1 MTPII
6 LVDNENGTS
15 FRYSKVPSAMFNF
28 YVLHKKDYKDG
39 TSLWHLC
46 VEIAKAPAGKSSP
59 DCVNTTS
66 NYIKLES
73 FRGTKE
79 QAKTKLDNIVKEY
92 KS

>member
-39 TSLWHLC
+39 TSL
-46 VEIAKAPAGKSSP
+46 
-59 DCVNTTS
+59 
-66 NYIKLES
+66 
-73 FRGTKE
+73 
-79 QAKTKLDNIVKEY
+79 
-92 KS
+92 

>member
-1 MTPII
+1 MAPII

-15 FRYSKVPSAMFNF
+15 FRYNKVPANMFNF
-28 YVLHKKDYKDG
+28 YVLHKKDYKDN

-46 VEIAKAPAGKSSP
+46 VEIAKTPAGKASP
-59 DCVNTTS
+59 NCVNTAS

-79 QAKTKLDNIVKEY
+79 QARAKLDNIVKEY

>member
-15 FRYSKVPSAMFNF
+15 FRYEKIPANMFNF
-28 YVLHKKDYKDG
+28 YILHKKTYKNG
-39 TSLWHLC
+39 KSLWHIC

-59 DCVNTTS
+59 DCIDATA

-73 FRGTKE
+73 LNGTKE
-79 QAKTKLDNIVKEY
+79 QAKARLNEIVKEY
-92 KS
+92 K